1 MSNAHKR
8 NDIISVIK
16 SLSKPS
22 KVRLFLKVSFLMIR
36 WHTDIPNG
44 WEFST
49 FVYCKLVYKRRL
61 GMIANETT
69 AKHRPEDMD

>member
-1 MSNAHKR
+1 MSNAHKS

-22 KVRLFLKVSFLMIR
+22 KVRLFLKVSFLLIR

-44 WEFST
+44 WEFPT
-49 FVYCKLVYKRRL
+49 FVYCKTISILVYKRKKEMRY
-61 GMIANETT
+61 
-69 AKHRPEDMD
+69 DCQ